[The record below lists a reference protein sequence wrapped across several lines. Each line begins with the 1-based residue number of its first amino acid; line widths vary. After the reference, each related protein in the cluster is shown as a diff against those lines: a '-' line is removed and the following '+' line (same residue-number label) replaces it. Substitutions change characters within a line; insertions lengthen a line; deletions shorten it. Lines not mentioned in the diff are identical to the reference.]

1 MKPTV
6 ATNER
11 GVLLWNEVQEGEV
24 IATWTWDGTLWE
36 TVPEEGTLGAQRTM
50 TEMAECLLVTRSSIE
65 PMPAN

>member
-1 MKPTV
+1 MEPTV

-24 IATWTWDGTLWE
+24 IATWTWDGTQWE

-50 TEMAECLLVTRSSIE
+50 TDMAECLLVTGSWLQ
-65 PMPAN
+65 PAQA